1 MLDPIQTLRNEGA
14 VISQAPWSFVI
25 CIIAASALIFLVIRA
40 LKAQQINDLES
51 RLTLRNDEIED
62 YRRKLDGASPDEA
75 RARIDAIE
83 KALREEIQ
91 NIDKRYSKLA
101 PRNISAEQRKIIIH
115 SLGNDGRSINIMSD
129 AAVADGQQYAQ
140 NLSEIFHISGWSVSN
155 GFVLGL
161 SRPPKSGLEISVS
174 NTQAPNKVEQRI
186 IDAFNAADIP
196 FDLSEGS
203 MGIIVG
209 APPPSV

>member
-1 MLDPIQTLRNEGA
+1 MLDPIQTLRAEGA
-14 VISQAPWSFVI
+14 VISQAPWSFAI
-25 CIIAASALIFLVIRA
+25 CVTAVSALIFLLIRA
-40 LKAQQINDLES
+40 LKAQQISDLES

-101 PRNISAEQRKIIIH
+101 PRGLSAEQRNTIIQL
-115 SLGNDGRSINIMSD
+115 LGNDGGTLSIMKD

-140 NLSEIFHISGWSVSN
+140 QLAEMFHIAGWRVSSGV
-155 GFVLGL
+155 VLGI
-161 SRPPKSGLEISVS
+161 SNPPKTGLAVSVS
-174 NTQAPNKVEQRI
+174 NTESPNKNEHRI
-186 IDAFNAADIP
+186 IDAFTAAHVP
-196 FDLSEGS
+196 FDLREGS
-203 MGIIVG
+203 LGLLVT
-209 APPPSV
+209 APPSVL